1 MGTRKQAN
9 RPKKKKKLESN
20 RFENTVKDYVRTNSQ
35 YTDENK
41 KRIEE
46 AGGEPGFWKAP
57 LSNFEKCMA
66 LIIGVGLVLIVVKY
80 VIL

>member
-1 MGTRKQAN
+1 MGTKKKAGK
-9 RPKKKKKLESN
+9 PKKKKKLESN

-35 YTDENK
+35 FTDENK

-46 AGGEPGFWKAP
+46 AGGEKSFWKAP
-57 LSNFEKCMA
+57 LSNFEKCML
-66 LIIGVGLVLIVVKY
+66 LIIGVGLVLIFVKY